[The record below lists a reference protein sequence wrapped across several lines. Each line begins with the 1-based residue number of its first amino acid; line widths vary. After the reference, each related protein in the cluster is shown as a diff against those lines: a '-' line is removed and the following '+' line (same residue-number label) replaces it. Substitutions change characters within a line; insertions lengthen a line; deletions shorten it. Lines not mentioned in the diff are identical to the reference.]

1 MGNKTNYNKISDEV
15 KEEKAAVVEPE
26 VTAEVVEEPVE
37 VKEVKTTKAPK
48 KPKTTK
54 GVVSNC
60 ASLRVRKEPV
70 VKSDNTISVIDAGV
84 EVEINQ
90 DESTEGWYKITTK
103 GGVTGFC
110 MKDYIT
116 VK

>member
-1 MGNKTNYNKISDEV
+1 MGKTNYNKISEEV
-15 KEEKAAVVEPE
+15 KEEKVAVVEPE
-26 VTAEVVEEPVE
+26 VAAEVVEEPAEVVE
-37 VKEVKTTKAPK
+37 TKTA
-48 KPKTTK
+48 K

-60 ASLRVRKEPV
+60 ASLRVRKDPS
-70 VKSDNTISVIDAGV
+70 VKSNNIISVIDV
-84 EVEINQ
+84 NTEVEINL
-90 DESTEGWYKITTK
+90 DESKEDWYKITTK

>member
-1 MGNKTNYNKISDEV
+1 MGKTNYNKISEEV
-15 KEEKAAVVEPE
+15 KEEKAVVEPE
-26 VTAEVVEEPVE
+26 VTAEVVEEPAE
-37 VKEVKTTKAPK
+37 VKETKTAKAPK
-48 KPKTTK
+48 KPKTAK

-60 ASLRVRKEPV
+60 ASLRVRKAAA
-70 VKSDNTISVIDAGV
+70 VKSDNIISVIDAGV
-84 EVEINQ
+84 EVEINL
-90 DESTEGWYKITTK
+90 DESKEDWYKITTK

>member
-1 MGNKTNYNKISDEV
+1 MGKTNYNKISESNNDGANTTPV
-15 KEEKAAVVEPE
+15 TPE
-26 VTAEVVEEPVE
+26 V
-37 VKEVKTTKAPK
+37 
-48 KPKTTK
+48 PKTAK

-60 ASLRVRKEPV
+60 AALRVRKDPS
-70 VKSDNTISVIDAGV
+70 VKSNNIISVIDANT
-84 EVEINQ
+84 EVEINL
-90 DESTEGWYKITTK
+90 DESKESWYKITTK

>member
-1 MGNKTNYNKISDEV
+1 MGKTNYNKISEEV

-26 VTAEVVEEPVE
+26 VTAEVVEEPAE

-60 ASLRVRKEPV
+60 GSLRVRKEEY
-70 VKSDNTISVIDAGV
+70 VKSDNIISVIDAGV
-84 EVEINQ
+84 EVEINL
-90 DESTEGWYKITTK
+90 DESKEDWYKITTK

>member
-1 MGNKTNYNKISDEV
+1 MGKTDYNKISKEV
-15 KEEKAAVVEPE
+15 KEEKAVVEPE
-26 VTAEVVEEPVE
+26 VTAEVVEKPAE
-37 VKEVKTTKAPK
+37 VKETKPAKTPK
-48 KPKTTK
+48 KPKTVK

-60 ASLRVRKEPV
+60 ASLRVRKEPA
-70 VKSDNTISVIDAGV
+70 VKSNNIISVIDANT
-84 EVEINQ
+84 EVEIDL
-90 DESTEGWYKITTK
+90 DESKEDWYKITTK

>member
-1 MGNKTNYNKISDEV
+1 MGKTDYNKISKEV
-15 KEEKAAVVEPE
+15 KEDKAAVVEPE
-26 VTAEVVEEPVE
+26 VTAAVVEPE
-37 VKEVKTTKAPK
+37 VKEVKTAKAPK
-48 KPKTTK
+48 KPKVTK

-60 ASLRVRKEPV
+60 ASLRVRKEPA
-70 VKSDNTISVIDAGV
+70 VKSDNTISVIDANV
-84 EVEINQ
+84 EVEINM
-90 DESTEGWYKITTK
+90 DESTKDWYKITTK